1 MKNLI
6 LLLGAILILSCA
18 SQTSKNHL
26 TSNYLEIKNVVK
38 NYALIYNDSSTPI
51 KIGESF
57 MIVRFDNDNN
67 QKFLGFA
74 KVIKISGN
82 KIALELDMLNGIK
95 PRAGD
100 MIEYSKDRYIL

>member
-6 LLLGAILILSCA
+6 LFFVALLLISCDSRT
-18 SQTSKNHL
+18 SQSQPMSK
-26 TSNYLEIKNVVK
+26 YLEIKNVVK
-38 NYALIYNDSSTPI
+38 NYALVYNDSSTPM
-51 KIGESF
+51 KMGESF
-57 MIVRFDNDNN
+57 MILRFDNDSN

-95 PRAGD
+95 PKAGD

>member
-1 MKNLI
+1 MRNLI
-6 LLLGAILILSCA
+6 LLFVALLLFSCA
-18 SQTSKNHL
+18 SQTSQ
-26 TSNYLEIKNVVK
+26 TQPITQYLEIKNVVK
-38 NYALIYNDSSTPI
+38 KYALVYNDSSTPM

-57 MIVRFDNDNN
+57 MIIRFDNDNN

-100 MIEYSKDRYIL
+100 MIEYLK